1 MKKTLIKALKSYQS
15 YDKEEKYMVD
25 KTIEYLEHTEAYL
38 GKINPDGHITG
49 SAWIV
54 NKNKDKTLLTH
65 HLKLNIWVQLGGHTE
80 LDESIFDSA
89 YREGIEESGL
99 EELKIISENIFDV
112 DVHKIPERKGVKA
125 HYHYDIRYLFEAD
138 DKIPLIVSDESHD
151 LSWVDFNEIKKY
163 TTERSVIRMVEK
175 MEGYHDSRDN

>member
-1 MKKTLIKALKSYQS
+1 MKKQLINALKTYQA
-15 YDKEEKYMVD
+15 YDKEEKNMVE
-25 KTIEYLEHTEAYL
+25 KTIEYLEGTDVYL

-54 NKNKDKTLLTH
+54 NKNKNKALLTH

-80 LDESIFDSA
+80 LDESVFDSA

-99 EELKIISENIFDV
+99 EVLNKINDSIFDV

-125 HYHYDIRYLFEAD
+125 HYHYDVRYIFEAD
-138 DKIPLIVSDESHD
+138 DMIPLIVSDESHD
-151 LSWVDFNEIKKY
+151 LSWVAFNEIEKY

-175 MEGYHDSRDN
+175 MEAYHDFRSN